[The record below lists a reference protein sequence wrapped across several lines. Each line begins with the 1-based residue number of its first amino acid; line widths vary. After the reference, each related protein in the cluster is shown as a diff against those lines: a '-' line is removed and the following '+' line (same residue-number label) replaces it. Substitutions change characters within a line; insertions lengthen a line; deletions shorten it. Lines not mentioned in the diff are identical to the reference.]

1 MKEDRKKT
9 FRITYTKS
17 NAFTVELEAGNATS
31 AWKEIQAGEYD
42 AVWDKEGELKFEVV
56 ACEEITK
63 HMAPKPK

>member
-17 NAFTVELEAGNATS
+17 NAFTVELEASSATS
-31 AWKEIQAGEYD
+31 AWKEIKADDYD
-42 AVWDKEGELKFEVV
+42 AVWEKEGALEFEVV
-56 ACEEITK
+56 SCEEITK

>member
-42 AVWDKEGELKFEVV
+42 AVWE
-56 ACEEITK
+56 
-63 HMAPKPK
+63 